1 MSLVAE
7 SRTFIPAPG
16 RPAPAGDAERRLLE
30 ALARHYAG
38 AEFGARSA
46 AVDLGSALWA
56 AAGVARPDPAAVG
69 RWLRV
74 RKGVVAGYLLGN
86 RKNRDGVALWRLR
99 PLESRQA
106 APAVPRDPAPL
117 PPPSPETAPPKPPP
131 PPLATP
137 WWAVPASAP
146 SPAVGGAAERPRG
159 AS

>member
-1 MSLVAE
+1 VSAAL
-7 SRTFIPAPG
+7 T
-16 RPAPAGDAERRLLE
+16 PAGSPEQQLLE

-38 AEFGARSA
+38 AEFSARSA
-46 AVDLGSALWA
+46 AVDLDPLLWV

-86 RKNRDGVALWRLR
+86 RKNRDGVALWRVR
-99 PLESRQA
+99 PAEPRQA

-117 PPPSPETAPPKPPP
+117 PAPSSETVPPKPPAL
-131 PPLATP
+131 PLATP

-146 SPAVGGAAERPRG
+146 PLAPGRAAERRGG
-159 AS
+159 ASWWAPEPETVP